1 MYTGSAASRVLMTSR
16 GVCVYPSLCAYV
28 ICIHA
33 GSVALREEKGEVA
46 GYVQVHM

>member
-1 MYTGSAASRVLMTSR
+1 M
-16 GVCVYPSLCAYV
+16 YPSLCAYNV

-33 GSVALREEKGEVA
+33 GSVALRKEKGEVA